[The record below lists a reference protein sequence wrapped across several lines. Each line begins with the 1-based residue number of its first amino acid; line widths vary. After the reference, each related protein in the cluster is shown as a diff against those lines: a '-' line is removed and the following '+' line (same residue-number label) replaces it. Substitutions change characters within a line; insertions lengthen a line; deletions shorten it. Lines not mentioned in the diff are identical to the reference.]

1 MRRVLS
7 IRISYHLLRQK
18 QLQNGTGYGGGVY
31 APEVAEATT
40 DCREAAGE
48 VYLSALFLASS
59 LELSFAPLI
68 RIPPSLYLQAREHAE
83 ISFGIEEEKNR
94 GKRLLAAMDENLSR
108 LTMHTGSSSS
118 SGSS

>member
-68 RIPPSLYLQAREHAE
+68 RIPPLSIFRRRSMQRSPSALKRKRTKGNVFLQQWTRTCQ
-83 ISFGIEEEKNR
+83 G
-94 GKRLLAAMDENLSR
+94 
-108 LTMHTGSSSS
+108 
-118 SGSS
+118 